1 MARYRIHY
9 ETYIEVEADNEV
21 EAREETCNPEAEQ
34 ELLMNLQELE
44 IEKV

>member
-9 ETYIEVEADNEV
+9 ETYIEVEANSEV

-34 ELLMNLQELE
+34 ELLINLQELE